1 MSTKGIKILL
11 EEIEVNKEN
20 FRHSPLNNELE
31 AIHYLITE
39 DYESYLN
46 LARTMA
52 KDCRTFTVLILER
65 NNDKILMDANRRV
78 SVLKIFNNPKLI
90 PSDKEYDDL
99 RHLCIARG
107 SLGIKEL
114 NADIYY
120 DSIDEDKENLMD
132 ALDELHINDNKTRK
146 DWNALS
152 QYRAS
157 QFIGS
162 EIKHPWIKTLE
173 YYGFS
178 DDQIIQMTN
187 KRTDI
192 FNRIMRKSQL
202 NILENGKIN
211 LNNDNAII
219 NELCKIVKDRAY
231 FLEDKPIKVNTRTQ
245 ANVYKDILD
254 DLIKKYSNGQLDF
267 TFNIDN
273 LKNQTEADSGVIPPE
288 QTAFNFN
295 KDVDSIDS
303 NEDENEDLDKKT
315 DNRSPLKRDV
325 EKRNTVIS
333 QEQKNE
339 LSMTLNRQVNQ
350 IAHEL
355 SILNLNVYIISVPI
369 ILRSFLQYSFEWY
382 ASSKNIS
389 YNHTNLIATI
399 TSVMNKMFENNLI
412 SHEEKGAL
420 KALLK
425 NAEIINLLNEATHNF
440 QAPVVPKTILIDFYN
455 SIHPVVKHIYKDNS
469 GQ

>member
-31 AIHYLITE
+31 AIHYLISE

-90 PSDKEYDDL
+90 PSDNQYDDL

-132 ALDELHINDNKTRK
+132 ALDELHIKDNKTKK

-173 YYGFS
+173 YYGFT

-187 KRTDI
+187 QRTDI
-192 FNRIMRKSQL
+192 FNRIMRKTQL

-211 LNNDNAII
+211 LNNDNVII

-231 FLEDKPIKVNTRTQ
+231 FLLDKPIKVNTRTQ

-254 DLIKKYSNGQLDF
+254 DLIKKHSNGQLDF
-267 TFNIDN
+267 IFNIDN
-273 LKNQTEADSGVIPPE
+273 SKNQTETDSNATPPE

-295 KDVDSIDS
+295 KDDDSTDS
-303 NEDENEDLDKKT
+303 KDGEKEDSDKKT
-315 DNRSPLKRDV
+315 DSHTPLGRDV

-355 SILNLNVYIISVPI
+355 SILNLNVYIISAPI

-382 ASSKNIS
+382 ASNEKIKF
-389 YNHTNLIATI
+389 NHNNLLGLI
-399 TSVMNKMFENNLI
+399 TAVMNKMFENNLI
-412 SHEEKGAL
+412 SREEKGAL
-420 KALLK
+420 KVLLEK
-425 NAEIINLLNEATHNF
+425 AEIINLLNEATHNF
-440 QAPVVPKTILIDFYN
+440 KTAVVSKTILIDFYD

>member
-46 LARTMA
+46 LAKTMA

-333 QEQKNE
+333 QEQK
-339 LSMTLNRQVNQ
+339 
-350 IAHEL
+350 
-355 SILNLNVYIISVPI
+355 
-369 ILRSFLQYSFEWY
+369 
-382 ASSKNIS
+382 
-389 YNHTNLIATI
+389 
-399 TSVMNKMFENNLI
+399 MNYL
-412 SHEEKGAL
+412 
-420 KALLK
+420 
-425 NAEIINLLNEATHNF
+425 
-440 QAPVVPKTILIDFYN
+440 
-455 SIHPVVKHIYKDNS
+455 
-469 GQ
+469 

>member
-1 MSTKGIKILL
+1 MSTKGITILL
-11 EEIEVNKEN
+11 DEIEVNKEN
-20 FRHSPLNNELE
+20 FRHSPLNSELE
-31 AIHYLITE
+31 AIHYLISE

-65 NNDKILMDANRRV
+65 NNKKILMDANRRV

-90 PSDKEYDDL
+90 PSDKKYDDL
-99 RHLCIARG
+99 RNLCIAKG

-120 DSIDEDKENLMD
+120 DFIDEDKKNLMD
-132 ALDELHINDNKTRK
+132 ALDELHINENKTRK

-202 NILENGKIN
+202 KILENGKIN

-219 NELCKIVKDRAY
+219 NEICKIVQDRAY
-231 FLEDKPIKVNTRTQ
+231 YLRDKAIKVNTRTKGD
-245 ANVYKDILD
+245 VYKDILD
-254 DLIKKYSNGQLDF
+254 DIIKKYSNGQLDF
-267 TFNIDN
+267 TFNIDD
-273 LKNQTEADSGVIPPE
+273 LKNQIDVNSNIIPPE
-288 QTAFNFN
+288 QTILNFN
-295 KDVDSIDS
+295 KDDGSIDS
-303 NEDENEDLDKKT
+303 KDNEKKNSDKKT
-315 DNRSPLKRDV
+315 NSHTPLGRDV
-325 EKRNTVIS
+325 EKRITIIS
-333 QEQKNE
+333 PKQKNE
-339 LSMTLNRQVNQ
+339 LSMTSNKQVNQ

-355 SILNLNVYIISVPI
+355 SILNLNTFMISGPI

-382 ASSKNIS
+382 ASSKNIP
-389 YNHTNLIATI
+389 YKHTNLISTI
-399 TSVMNKMFENNLI
+399 TTVMNKMFENNLI
-412 SHEEKGAL
+412 SREEKGAL
-420 KALLK
+420 KALLN
-425 NAEIINLLNEATHNF
+425 NAEIVNLLNEATHNF

-455 SIHPVVKHIYKDNS
+455 SIHPIIKHIYKDNS